1 MYHYLR
7 RVFRKQPNSYK
18 LNRTI
23 SGLDKKHIESR
34 RYIDPKNTKLTELST
49 SLKLLNIFG
58 EGTLSKYSTSIDYNT
73 CFVNLWCGGV
83 WNQLKTPHL
92 SYQKQ
97 LNPSVLSKAN
107 NPPPASQRNSSSPP
121 SKSSP

>member
-73 CFVNLWCGGV
+73 
-83 WNQLKTPHL
+83 
-92 SYQKQ
+92 
-97 LNPSVLSKAN
+97 PSVLSKAN